1 LCHSLVLR
9 QFYSAKILIFK
20 PSYRMATDL
29 LYQIALTLIPNVGC
43 VQAKILIENCGT
55 AENIFKAKKKDLS
68 AIENI
73 GLVRANNIKSFQD
86 FPVAEEEIKFIE
98 KYKIQP
104 LFITH
109 KSYPQRLLH
118 CYDAPTLLY
127 YRGNANLNTSKIIS
141 VIGTRNN
148 TDYGKQVTEKLLN
161 DLKEQNVL
169 IVSGLAF
176 GIDAIAHK
184 SALQNNMETVAVLA
198 HGLHTIYPRQHKTL
212 AKEILQYGG
221 LLTEFRNGVKPDRF
235 NFPQRNRIVAGIADA
250 TIVIETAVKGGS
262 IITAELANN
271 YNRDVFALPGK
282 TTDAKSAG
290 CNYLIQNNKAV
301 LFTDAKE
308 LMESLGWQAKKI
320 SKKQQAELFI
330 ELSDDE
336 KIIIN
341 ILKEKDVTH
350 IDEINI
356 RSNLSSSSIAAAILN
371 LELQN
376 VIAGLPGKM
385 YKIL

>member
-1 LCHSLVLR
+1 
-9 QFYSAKILIFK
+9 
-20 PSYRMATDL
+20 M
-29 LYQIALTLIPNVGC
+29 
-43 VQAKILIENCGT
+43 
-55 AENIFKAKKKDLS
+55 
-68 AIENI
+68 

-86 FPVAEEEIKFIE
+86 FPAAEEEIKFIE

-104 LFITH
+104 LFITDEG
-109 KSYPQRLLH
+109 YPQRLLH

-127 YRGNANLNTSKIIS
+127 YRGNVNLNTSKIIS

-148 TDYGKQVTEKLLN
+148 TDYGKKVTEKLLN

-169 IVSGLAF
+169 IVSRLAF
-176 GIDAIAHK
+176 GIDVIAHK
-184 SALQNNMETVAVLA
+184 AALQNNMETVAVLA

-212 AKEILQYGG
+212 AKEIIQHGG

-235 NFPQRNRIVAGIADA
+235 NFPQRNRIVAGIAEA

-271 YNRDVFALPGK
+271 YNRDVFAVPGK

-308 LMESLGWQAKKI
+308 LMESLG
-320 SKKQQAELFI
+320 
-330 ELSDDE
+330 
-336 KIIIN
+336 
-341 ILKEKDVTH
+341 
-350 IDEINI
+350 
-356 RSNLSSSSIAAAILN
+356 
-371 LELQN
+371 
-376 VIAGLPGKM
+376 
-385 YKIL
+385 